1 MMRPAASQAARPEP
15 IAIEIAKM
23 ALQVVMTSSVPPST
37 SLTRGCM
44 TVATTA
50 PASQNQLVTKAPH
63 QIRLSS
69 RKWLMSDAVETATLR
84 RMTRSGAA
92 SPVGGMNR
100 LAPQQA
106 SEKMIIRKPN
116 EAGSPPP
123 WAASPPTMVPSRM
136 AMKVAPSTSALPAG
150 SSERSR

>member
-1 MMRPAASQAARPEP
+1 MPMSIANRPSKTAAISVGSRMIRPAASQAARPEP

-23 ALQVVMTSSVPPST
+23 ALQVVMTSSVPPRT

-69 RKWLMSDAVETATLR
+69 RR
-84 RMTRSGAA
+84 
-92 SPVGGMNR
+92 
-100 LAPQQA
+100 
-106 SEKMIIRKPN
+106 
-116 EAGSPPP
+116 
-123 WAASPPTMVPSRM
+123 
-136 AMKVAPSTSALPAG
+136 
-150 SSERSR
+150 